1 MLYPFGRVD
10 QLDRAATTRP
20 ITAVTRLLDTGA
32 AAGAGAGGSD
42 GMAGLE
48 FTEFHRRAAPRAGE
62 EAGVG
67 AEVRAVLADGGV
79 GAGSP
84 GGARRQN
91 PPARRDLM
99 VGRRAS
105 PGGR

>member
-67 AEVRAVLADGGV
+67 AEVRAVLADGGERRIPRAAR
-79 GAGSP
+79 AGRT
-84 GGARRQN
+84 RR
-91 PPARRDLM
+91 PA
-99 VGRRAS
+99 GT
-105 PGGR
+105 